1 MESRFAHLDAL
12 ESQSIYILR
21 EAYRKFKRLAM
32 LWSIGKDSSVMLWLL
47 RKAFFGHIP
56 VPCVHV
62 DTSYKIPEMIAFR
75 DRLAKEWGINLI
87 VGQNREVLE
96 RGETFPNGRITRVE
110 CCSLL
115 KKDALQAIIEEKD
128 LKKTFRLSLLVS
140 GVTKKEPGQKSDIS
154 RHATK
159 TSSGTLRTSRRNCGT
174 NLRPTLIRGRTS
186 AFIRCCTGP
195 KSTCGSTSTASE

>member
-1 MESRFAHLDAL
+1 MQPRYAHLDVL
-12 ESQSIYILR
+12 ENQSIYILR

-47 RKAFFGHIP
+47 RKAFFGHMP

-75 DRLAKEWGINLI
+75 DRLAKEWGIELV
-87 VGQNREVLE
+87 VGQNRAVLD

-128 LKKTFRLSLLVS
+128 YQAVIVGIRRDEEGTRAKERYFSPRDKNFRVELQGSAT
-140 GVTKKEPGQKSDIS
+140 GVM
-154 RHATK
+154 
-159 TSSGTLRTSRRNCGT
+159 
-174 NLRPTLIRGRTS
+174 
-186 AFIRCCTGP
+186 
-195 KSTCGSTSTASE
+195 GSIQDRF